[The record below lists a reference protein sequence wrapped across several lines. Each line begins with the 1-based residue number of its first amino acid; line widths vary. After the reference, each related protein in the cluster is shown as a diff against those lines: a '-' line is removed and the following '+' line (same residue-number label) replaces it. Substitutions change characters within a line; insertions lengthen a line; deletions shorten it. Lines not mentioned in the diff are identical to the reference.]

1 VELKESRVDTSLG
14 AVQLFRGGEG
24 PPLVYLHS
32 AGGETSLEV
41 LDDLTADFD
50 VIVPVLPGWGE
61 SEGVEQIDGPEDI
74 VFHLLDVWDAL
85 GLASTLSAPLVVG
98 TSLGGWMALELAT
111 RYPDRVGGLVLV
123 NPVGLHLDGAPIA
136 EMFGRSPAELAGMLF
151 ADQTHPIAQAMH
163 AMEEFTGDVGKR
175 MEIPVELV
183 VPMWKAMGAT
193 ARIGWD
199 PYLHNPKLRSRLP
212 RVSVPVLL
220 VAGAE
225 DGLVPRAH
233 AETYAAELPHARLEI
248 VDGAAHWL
256 PFERPAELAA
266 LIRAFAAETA
276 PLAATSPS
284 CRAGP
289 TSR

>member
-1 VELKESRVDTSLG
+1 MSLQESRLETALG
-14 AVQLFRGGEG
+14 AMQLFRAGHG

-32 AGGETSLEV
+32 AGGETDLDV

-61 SEGVEQIDGPEDI
+61 SEGGEAIDGPEDV

-85 GLASTLSAPLVVG
+85 GLATPLPAPLVVG

-111 RYPDRVGGLVLV
+111 RYPEKARGLVLV
-123 NPVGLHLDGAPIA
+123 NPVGLHLDDAPIA
-136 EMFGRSPAELAGMLF
+136 EMFGRSPAELAEMLF

-175 MEIPVELV
+175 TEIPVELV
-183 VPMWKAMGAT
+183 LPMWKAMGAT

-212 RVSVPVLL
+212 RARMPVLV

-225 DGLVPRAH
+225 DGLVPRRH
-233 AETYAAELPHARLEI
+233 AEVYAAELPDARLE
-248 VDGAAHWL
+248 VVEGAAHWL
-256 PFERPAELAA
+256 PFERPRELAA
-266 LIRAFAAETA
+266 LIRAFASELA
-276 PLAATSPS
+276 PLVNA
-284 CRAGP
+284 
-289 TSR
+289 